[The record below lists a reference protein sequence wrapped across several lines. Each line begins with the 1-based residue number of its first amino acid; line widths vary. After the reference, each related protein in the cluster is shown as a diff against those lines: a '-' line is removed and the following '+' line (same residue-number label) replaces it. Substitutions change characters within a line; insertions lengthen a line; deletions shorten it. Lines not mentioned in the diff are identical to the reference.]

1 MCMKPKRSIIVSS
14 ATLVYD
20 ESDVSSDCCKKVVIF
35 PPHCVTQNFLILD
48 EEICRDFLLPPSDFI
63 CCLQTP
69 VLSTN
74 QIHNASP
81 RRWEVAVPYYLNS
94 LTIPHFIDMKVINQ
108 HRERVQ
114 AGLWKSW
121 NDMSWVFLS
130 FFIVESTIYSAK
142 LTDCLL
148 ALFLSLH
155 RTLSLAS
162 WQWKG
167 GENLSIAW
175 ITSFAA
181 AVDTT
186 TISIVSLANP
196 ARRRLD
202 KSTTH
207 HRHHIT
213 ASAFNW
219 VNIEMWMYNSS
230 VAARRHHHDKVKSPT
245 MTRAAAEQR
254 V

>member
-1 MCMKPKRSIIVSS
+1 M
-14 ATLVYD
+14 
-20 ESDVSSDCCKKVVIF
+20 
-35 PPHCVTQNFLILD
+35 
-48 EEICRDFLLPPSDFI
+48 
-63 CCLQTP
+63 
-69 VLSTN
+69 LSTN
-74 QIHNASP
+74 QIHNVSP

-108 HRERVQ
+108 QKESSSE
-114 AGLWKSW
+114 LWKSW

-148 ALFLSLH
+148 ALFSLTPSH
-155 RTLSLAS
+155 SLAH
-162 WQWKG
+162 KLAMKRG
-167 GENLSIAW
+167 KNLSIAW

-196 ARRRLD
+196 ARRLD

-230 VAARRHHHDKVKSPT
+230 VAVRRHHHDKVKSPT
-245 MTRAAAEQR
+245 MTRVAAAEQR